1 MEKFTDLMVKDTVT
15 GESLRADKLLEDIID
30 GLLEKN
36 PAMPTV
42 SRRSAGFLT
51 RAVFF
56 FCRLFWPIYNKK
68 NEIRTYILDFLRLTL
83 TPQSRPSLGNFSE
96 VGRCEELMWTVN
108 LFFFGTAPKRK
119 Y

>member
-1 MEKFTDLMVKDTVT
+1 MCLLIRFVFFVLGHVEKFTDLMVKDTVT

-56 FCRLFWPIYNKK
+56 VFFCRPFWPIYNKMV
-68 NEIRTYILDFLRLTL
+68 EIRIYLIF
-83 TPQSRPSLGNFSE
+83 
-96 VGRCEELMWTVN
+96 
-108 LFFFGTAPKRK
+108 
-119 Y
+119 